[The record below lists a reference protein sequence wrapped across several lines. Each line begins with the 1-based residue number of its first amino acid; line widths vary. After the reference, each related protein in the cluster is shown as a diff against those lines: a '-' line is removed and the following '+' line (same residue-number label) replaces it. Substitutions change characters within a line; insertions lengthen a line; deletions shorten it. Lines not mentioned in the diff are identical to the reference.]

1 MSMLQ
6 DKSVRRYLVFL
17 MLFCIVLSFLS
28 FFFTWFQGIQTK
40 AALLEWE
47 RTTASSLL
55 EQGIP
60 DHMIATAFRSLEIS
74 EEGMTLLQKI
84 GHTDTTAHWLLS
96 SSRQAMLQSAG
107 SYAIILLALAFLL
120 MGGSLCFLF
129 GRERMYQRAL
139 QVVTRYGDGVFSDR
153 LPGGD
158 SGTLCHFFG
167 AVDKLATALQSKSE
181 AEAQGRIFL
190 KDTISDISH
199 QLKTPLAALELYM
212 EIITAE
218 PDHPDTVSE
227 FAQKSVKSLE
237 RMEHLIQSLLKMT
250 RLDAGSVLFES
261 HPCPVMQL
269 VEQATADLRTRAD
282 QENKH
287 LYLEGDPD
295 EILDCDLDWTAEAI
309 GNLVKN
315 ALDHTG
321 PGGTI
326 RVSWYRS
333 PAMLRLTVADDGC
346 GISQEDIHHI
356 FKRFYRSR
364 HASDSRG
371 IGLGLPLAKS
381 IVESQGGM
389 LSVQSVPGS
398 GTVFTLSFLSVGV

>member
-1 MSMLQ
+1 MSMIQ
-6 DKSVRRYLVFL
+6 DKPVRRYLIFM
-17 MLFCIVLSFLS
+17 MLFCIVLPFLS
-28 FFFTWFQGIQTK
+28 LFFTWFQGTQTK

-47 RTTASSLL
+47 RSTASSLL

-60 DHMIATAFRSLEIS
+60 EHMIATAFDSSEIS
-74 EEGMTLLQKI
+74 AEGMTLLRQI
-84 GHTDTTAHWLLS
+84 GHTDNTEPWIMS
-96 SSRQAMLQSAG
+96 GPRQAMLQSAG
-107 SYAIILLALAFLL
+107 FYAVILAALSFLL
-120 MGGSLCFLF
+120 MGGTLWFLS

-139 QVVTRYGDGVFSDR
+139 QVVTRYGDGVFSCR
-153 LPGGD
+153 LPRGD

-167 AVDKLATALQSKSE
+167 AVDQLATALQSKSE

-218 PDHPDTVSE
+218 PDHPDAVSE

-237 RMEHLIQSLLKMT
+237 RMEHLIQSLLKIM

-261 HPCPVMQL
+261 QPCQVMQM
-269 VEQATADLRTRAD
+269 VEQATADLRTRAV

-295 EILDCDLDWTAEAI
+295 EILNCDPDWTAEAI

-315 ALDHTG
+315 ALDHTD

-333 PAMLRLTVADDGC
+333 PAMLRLTVTDDGC

-364 HASDSRG
+364 HASDSQG

-398 GTVFTLSFLSVGV
+398 GTVFTLSFLTKS